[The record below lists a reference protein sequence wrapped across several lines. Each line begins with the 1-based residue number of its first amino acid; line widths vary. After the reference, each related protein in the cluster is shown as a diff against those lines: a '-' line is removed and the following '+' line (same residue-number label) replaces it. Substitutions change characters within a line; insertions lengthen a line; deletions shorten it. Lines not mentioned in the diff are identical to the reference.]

1 MKRKSPP
8 VQVAQ
13 CPAVRVKQTFVSE
26 AQTSQFDPRQKS
38 TDLWRPLFRSVS
50 PIKDVRSRSL
60 SQINRTSDGP
70 VSVANDQGGHSMEQ
84 LEQSVFYWVNII
96 GFSWELMRAPWLVGG
111 VP

>member
-13 CPAVRVKQTFVSE
+13 CPVVRVKQTFVSE

-50 PIKDVRSRSL
+50 LIKDVRSRSL

-96 GFSWELMRAPWLVGG
+96 GFGWEPMRAPWLVGG

>member
-13 CPAVRVKQTFVSE
+13 CPVVRVKQTFVSE

-38 TDLWRPLFRSVS
+38 TDLWRPPFRSVS

-96 GFSWELMRAPWLVGG
+96 GFGWEPMRAPWLVGV